1 MSAHPRPVLDDDNA
15 PFWLGCREH
24 RLLLQRCGKCRRWR
38 FPPRPRCAS
47 CRSSEVAWQEAS
59 GEGVVASY
67 TICHPPVL
75 AAFADRVPYNVVVV
89 RLDEGPHLVAN
100 VIDADPEVGMRVA
113 VRFVHID
120 DGLTLPQ
127 FGPAGNR

>member
-1 MSAHPRPVLDDDNA
+1 M
-15 PFWLGCREH
+15 
-24 RLLLQRCGKCRRWR
+24 
-38 FPPRPRCAS
+38 
-47 CRSSEVAWQEAS
+47 
-59 GEGVVASY
+59 
-67 TICHPPVL
+67 L